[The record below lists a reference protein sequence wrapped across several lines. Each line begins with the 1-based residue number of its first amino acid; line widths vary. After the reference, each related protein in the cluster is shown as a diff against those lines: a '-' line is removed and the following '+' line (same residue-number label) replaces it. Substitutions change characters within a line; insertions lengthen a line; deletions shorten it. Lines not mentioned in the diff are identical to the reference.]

1 MKKSFEISKST
12 RVIQKKDDI
21 KWKLINLEG
30 VIILYPD
37 ESPEGISAAIA
48 HLGARFSRLCIFC
61 LHRAFDKIHTWKL
74 FAYVS

>member
-1 MKKSFEISKST
+1 MKKKFWNL
-12 RVIQKKDDI
+12 QKHPSYSEKDDI

-30 VIILYPD
+30 LIILYPD

-48 HLGARFSRLCIFC
+48 HLGARFSRICIFC
-61 LHRAFDKIHTWKL
+61 LHRVFDKIHTWKL